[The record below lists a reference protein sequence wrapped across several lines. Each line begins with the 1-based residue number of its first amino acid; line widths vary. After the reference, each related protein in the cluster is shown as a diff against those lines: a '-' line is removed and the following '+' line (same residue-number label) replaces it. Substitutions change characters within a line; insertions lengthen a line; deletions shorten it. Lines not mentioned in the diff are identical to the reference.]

1 MANSQFVV
9 DVTGENFRAV
19 VIDGSA
25 VAPVVLDF
33 WAPWCAPC
41 RQLGPAL
48 EARAEAGQGA
58 FTLAKVNVDENPGL
72 AEQFQVSGIPAVY
85 AIKDGKVIDHFA
97 GMLAEAEL
105 DEFVAHLNPSP
116 AEVELL
122 AAVQLAVGDPEAG
135 KTALREV
142 VAKTPA
148 AEAPR
153 VALASLLIELAESPE
168 ESATLLHGIESGE
181 FAEEADRLRRVLT
194 LRETP
199 HADADLTE
207 ALSDHET
214 AERYLKV
221 GTILA
226 AQGEYEQALETL
238 LTGADLD
245 KALAGGAIREVMVS
259 VFNIIGVRSEMADE
273 YRDKLRSKLY

>member
-1 MANSQFVV
+1 MADSQYVI
-9 DVTGENFRAV
+9 DVTSENFRAV
-19 VIDGSA
+19 VIEGSA

-48 EARAEAGQGA
+48 EARAAGGT
-58 FTLAKVNVDENPGL
+58 FTLAKVNVDDCPEL
-72 AEQFQVSGIPAVY
+72 AEQFQVTGIPAVY

-97 GMLAEAEL
+97 GMLAEADL
-105 DEFVAHLNPSP
+105 DDFVANLNPSP

-122 AAVQLAVGDPEAG
+122 AAVQVAIADPQAG
-135 KTALREV
+135 KVALREV

-148 AEAPR
+148 AEAAR

-181 FAEEADRLRRVLT
+181 FAEEAERLRRVLK

-199 HADADLTE
+199 HADADLAE
-207 ALSDHET
+207 ALGDHET

-238 LTGADLD
+238 ITGADLD
-245 KALAGGAIREVMVS
+245 KALAGGAIREAMLAIFAV
-259 VFNIIGVRSEMADE
+259 IGVRSEMADE

>member
-1 MANSQFVV
+1 MADSQFVV
-9 DVTGENFRAV
+9 TVTAENFRAV
-19 VIDGSA
+19 VIEGSA

-48 EARAEAGQGA
+48 ESRAAAGT
-58 FTLAKVNVDENPGL
+58 FTLAKVNVDDCPEL

-97 GMLAEAEL
+97 GMLAEADL
-105 DEFVAHLNPSP
+105 DDFVANLNPSP

-122 AAVQLAVGDPEAG
+122 AAVQVAITDPEAG
-135 KTALREV
+135 KVALREV
-142 VAKTPA
+142 VAKTPT

-153 VALASLLIELAESPE
+153 VALASLLIELAESPAE
-168 ESATLLHGIESGE
+168 ATTLLHGIESGE
-181 FAEEADRLRRVLT
+181 FAEEADRLRRVLK
-194 LRETP
+194 LREAP
-199 HADADLTE
+199 HSDDDLAE
-207 ALSDHET
+207 ALADHET

-238 LTGADLD
+238 VTGADLD
-245 KALAGGAIREVMVS
+245 KVLAGGAIREAMVN
-259 VFNIIGVRSEMADE
+259 VFHIIGVRSEMADE
-273 YRDKLRSKLY
+273 YRDKLRAKLY

>member
-1 MANSQFVV
+1 MADSQFVV
-9 DVTGENFRAV
+9 NVTAENFRAV
-19 VIDGSA
+19 VIEGSA

-48 EARAEAGQGA
+48 ESRAAGGT
-58 FTLAKVNVDENPGL
+58 FTLAKVNVDENPEL

-97 GMLAEAEL
+97 GMLAEADL
-105 DEFVAHLNPSP
+105 DDFVANLNPSP

-122 AAVQLAVGDPEAG
+122 AAVQVAVNDPEAG
-135 KTALREV
+135 KAALREV
-142 VAKTPA
+142 VSKSPT

-168 ESATLLHGIESGE
+168 ESARLLHGIESGE
-181 FAEEADRLRRVLT
+181 FAEEADRLRRVLK
-194 LRETP
+194 LREAP
-199 HADADLTE
+199 HSDADLAE
-207 ALSDHET
+207 ALGDHET

-226 AQGEYEQALETL
+226 AQGEYEQALENFV
-238 LTGADLD
+238 TGADLD
-245 KALAGGAIREVMVS
+245 KALAGGAIREAMVN
-259 VFNIIGVRSEMADE
+259 VFHIIGVRSEMADE
-273 YRDKLRSKLY
+273 YRDKLRAKLY

>member
-1 MANSQFVV
+1 MADSQYVI
-9 DVTGENFRAV
+9 DVTAENFRAV
-19 VIDGSA
+19 VIEGSA

-48 EARAEAGQGA
+48 EARAAGGK
-58 FTLAKVNVDENPGL
+58 FTLAKVNVDDNPEL

-97 GMLAEAEL
+97 GMLAEADL
-105 DEFVAHLNPSP
+105 DDFVANLNPSP

-122 AAVQLAVGDPEAG
+122 AAVQVAVNDPEAG
-135 KTALREV
+135 KVALREV
-142 VAKTPA
+142 VAKDPA

-153 VALASLLIELAESPE
+153 VALASLLLIELAESPD
-168 ESATLLHGIESGE
+168 ESAKLLHGIESGE
-181 FAEEADRLRRVLT
+181 FAEEAQRLRGILK

-199 HADADLTE
+199 HADADLAE
-207 ALSDHET
+207 ALADHET

-238 LTGADLD
+238 ITGADLD
-245 KALAGGAIREVMVS
+245 KVLAGGAVREAMLAI
-259 VFNIIGVRSEMADE
+259 FAIIGVRSEMADE

>member
-1 MANSQFVV
+1 MANSQHVI
-9 DVTGENFRAV
+9 DVTAANYDAV
-19 VIDGSA
+19 VVEGSA
-25 VAPVVLDF
+25 AAPVVLDF

-48 EARAEAGQGA
+48 EARAAAAGGK
-58 FTLAKVNVDENPGL
+58 FTLAKINVDENPEL

-85 AIKDGKVIDHFA
+85 AVKDGKVIDHFV

-105 DEFVAHLNPSP
+105 DDFVAGLNPS
-116 AEVELL
+116 AADLELM
-122 AAVQLAVGDPEAG
+122 AAVQLAGSDPAAG
-135 KTALREV
+135 KAALREV

-153 VALASLLIELAESPE
+153 VALASLLVELAESPDE
-168 ESATLLHGIESGE
+168 AARLLHGIESGE
-181 FAEEADRLRRVLT
+181 FADEAERLRRVLK

-207 ALSDHET
+207 ALADHET

-238 LTGADLD
+238 VTGADLD
-245 KALAGGAIREVMVS
+245 KKLAGGAIRAAMVEI
-259 VFNIIGVRSEMADE
+259 FHIIGVRSEMADE
-273 YRDKLRSKLY
+273 YRDKLSAKLY

>member
-1 MANSQFVV
+1 MADSQYVV
-9 DVTGENFRAV
+9 TVTAENFRAV
-19 VIDGSA
+19 VIEGSA
-25 VAPVVLDF
+25 LAPVVLDF

-41 RQLGPAL
+41 RQLSPAL
-48 EARAEAGQGA
+48 EARAGAGA
-58 FTLAKVNVDENPGL
+58 FTLAKVNVDENQSL
-72 AEQFQVSGIPAVY
+72 AEQFQVSSIPAVY
-85 AIKDGKVIDHFA
+85 AIKDGKVIDHFV

-122 AAVQLAVGDPEAG
+122 AAVQVAVNDPEAG
-135 KTALREV
+135 KAALREV
-142 VAKTPA
+142 VAKAPA

-168 ESATLLHGIESGE
+168 ESAKLLHGIESGE
-181 FAEEADRLRRVLT
+181 FAEEAQRLRGVLK

-207 ALSDHET
+207 ALADHET
-214 AERYLKV
+214 ADRYLKV

-238 LTGADLD
+238 VTGADLD
-245 KALAGGAIREVMVS
+245 KVLAGGAIREAMLA
-259 VFNIIGVRSEMADE
+259 VFAIIGVRSEMADE
-273 YRDKLRSKLY
+273 YRDKLRAKLY